1 MILMFWPADLADGAK
16 ERLEGMNELGDRIG
30 SGGLS
35 AAGMQVEK
43 LLELGRSIRS
53 VRHRRHC
60 HLVGS
65 CRGPCS
71 GSCWRRMAPGLLA
84 PNCEIAVFSWLC
96 AW

>member
-1 MILMFWPADLADGAK
+1 
-16 ERLEGMNELGDRIG
+16 MNELGDRIG

-43 LLELGRSIRS
+43 LLELGRSIAAFVTAGTATWLKLPRTVFRFLS
-53 VRHRRHC
+53 AE
-60 HLVGS
+60 
-65 CRGPCS
+65 
-71 GSCWRRMAPGLLA
+71 MASGLLA